1 MGTYPHIGDNYH
13 IFFLIYPPNHFL
25 LQRIVSQRYLYSKIT
40 KLGMNDKVTY
50 WMEMLDYDFDT
61 ANVVLETKRYLYVG
75 FMYRN
80 RER

>member
-1 MGTYPHIGDNYH
+1 
-13 IFFLIYPPNHFL
+13 
-25 LQRIVSQRYLYSKIT
+25 
-40 KLGMNDKVTY
+40 MNDKVTY